1 MDETNKTR
9 PIIAITGSAGKTTT
23 KELIASILK
32 TRMEIFKSIKNL
44 NLSMFTRHYAKA
56 ITPDHE
62 AIVLEYGLQ
71 FPGEIKK
78 HCSIIQ
84 PNMSVITNI
93 GSAHVGNFKSNIIEL
108 AKAKSEI
115 IKGMDPLGSL
125 YLNADDANSKLLL
138 TDSFKGTIIT
148 VGIEKKANYRAR
160 QISYSDTGMTFQVKL
175 NKKNYAFTIPVYG
188 IHNIYNALF
197 SIAVTHQLGF
207 TPEEM
212 QQGFNNSARILKKN
226 RRLSLY
232 HTGYN
237 IQIIDDTF
245 SANPQAMKA
254 ALDVLE
260 NLGKQN
266 NIAVLADMLELG
278 NYTENGHKEVGK
290 YLAAKKVDLL
300 FTFGD
305 YAQSIAHGAI
315 ESGFP
320 VDKVF
325 HFSDIEDLNTTL
337 LRTLIPGST
346 VLVKGSHALNMNQ
359 TVKFLRSY
367 YKQMKSE
374 EKQNRRSRKKKS

>member
-9 PIIAITGSAGKTTT
+9 PIIAVTGSAGKTTT

-32 TRMEIFKSIKNL
+32 TRMKTFKSIKNL
-44 NLSMFTRHYAKA
+44 NLSIFTMHYAQS

-71 FPGEIKK
+71 YPGEIKK

-84 PNMSVITNI
+84 PNISVITNI
-93 GSAHVGNFKSNIIEL
+93 GTAHVGNFKSNIIEL

-115 IKGMDPLGSL
+115 IEGMDPLGRL

-138 TDSFKGTIIT
+138 TDSFKGTIKT

-160 QISYSDTGMTFQVKL
+160 HIHYTDAGMTFQVKI
-175 NKKNYAFTIPVYG
+175 KGKMYSFTVPVYG
-188 IHNIYNALF
+188 IHNIYNALYA
-197 SIAVTHQLGF
+197 IAVTHQLGF

-212 QQGFNNSARILKKN
+212 QQGFNNSRRILKKN

-232 HTGYN
+232 SIWDN

-260 NLGKQN
+260 NLGNKY

-278 NYTENGHKEVGK
+278 EYTVDGHKEVGK
-290 YLAAKKVDLL
+290 YLAAKKIDLL
-300 FTFGD
+300 YTFGD
-305 YAQSIAHGAI
+305 FAQSIGHGAI

-320 VDKVF
+320 EDKVF
-325 HFSDIEDLNTTL
+325 HFSNIEDLNTTL
-337 LRTLIPGST
+337 LNSLLPGST
-346 VLVKGSHALNMNQ
+346 VLVKGSHALKMNR

-367 YKQMKSE
+367 YKQMKAEAKE
-374 EKQNRRSRKKKS
+374 E